1 MNRQKEQLKSDKN
14 QYLIQNVHETGSC
27 PIFPLCYHY
36 MVYRKGNL
44 ILYSTMISTKYIAGD
59 INLLTAIEQIV
70 QAILYIYNLNQIKI
84 YILSKNFNINHACF
98 IFHNNGT

>member
-1 MNRQKEQLKSDKN
+1 
-14 QYLIQNVHETGSC
+14 
-27 PIFPLCYHY
+27 
-36 MVYRKGNL
+36 
-44 ILYSTMISTKYIAGD
+44 MISTKYIAGD